1 MIPAP
6 FTYVRAGSVDEAV
19 AALTSFG
26 DDAKLIA
33 GGHSLLPLMKLRLA
47 TPGVLVDL
55 DLLDDLRGVR
65 TDANRDTL
73 SIGALTTHQQLAD
86 DPLLAAHCGVLAQVA
101 GTIGDPQ
108 VRHRGTIGGALAHG
122 DAAGDLPA
130 AMVALDAVLVSQGPD
145 GRRDLAAR
153 DFFRSYLTTAL
164 EPDEVLVE
172 VRVPRLDAWRG
183 HHEKFTAATHGWA
196 IVGALA
202 LLRFDGDTLAEVRVA
217 LTNMGS
223 TPVRCATLED
233 RLQGM
238 ERRDLTPGVLADATA
253 DLSTELDPPSDL
265 QATAEY
271 RRHLAGT
278 LTQRAL
284 TGCLQPR

>member
-26 DDAKLIA
+26 DDARLIA

-47 TPGVLVDL
+47 TPEVLVDL
-55 DLLDDLRGVR
+55 DPLDDLRGVT
-65 TDANRDTL
+65 TDANRGSL

-86 DPLLAAHCGVLAQVA
+86 DPLIITRCGVLAEVA

-130 AMVALDAVLVSQGPD
+130 AIVALDAMLVAQGPS
-145 GRRDLAAR
+145 GRREIAAR
-153 DFFRSYLTTAL
+153 DFFHGHLTTAL

-172 VRVPRLDAWRG
+172 VRVPLLDGWRG

-223 TPVRCATLED
+223 TPVRCAALED

-238 ERRDLTPGVLADATA
+238 ERHDLTPDVLAGATA
-253 DLSTELDPPSDL
+253 DMGTELDPPTDL

-284 TGCLQPR
+284 AACLDPR